1 MPQDEIKTAADF
13 IAQRIGDAPR
23 LALVLGSG
31 LGALADELKEAI
43 AIPYAE
49 IPGFPLSTAP
59 GHAGR
64 LVAGSLEGRRVLVMQ
79 GRFHCYEG
87 YPASRIAFPI
97 RVFRRLGVERL
108 FLTNAAGGANPGFS
122 PGDLMLITDH
132 VNLTGQNPCIGEN
145 DPLIGPRFFDM
156 SHAYDPELR
165 AAARRAAAELGMGL
179 REGVLR
185 LVLRPELRDPGRG
198 QDGEDPRRGCRG
210 HVYRARGHR
219 GGALRPSRA
228 RSILH
233 HQPGRGHERQAHHVG
248 GGPRDIGAR
257 EAPLLGLRQAYDF
270 VHRLKGSVI

>member
-23 LALVLGSG
+23 VALVLGSG

-97 RVFRRLGVERL
+97 RVFRKLGVERL

-179 REGVLR
+179 REGVYAWFSGPSFETPAEVRMARTLGADA
-185 LVLRPELRDPGRG
+185 VGMSTVPE
-198 QDGEDPRRGCRG
+198 
-210 HVYRARGHR
+210 AI
-219 GGALRPSRA
+219 AA
-228 RSILH
+228 
-233 HQPGRGHERQAHHVG
+233 AHC
-248 GGPRDIGAR
+248 
-257 EAPLLGLRQAYDF
+257 GLRVLGVSCITNLAAGMSDRPITSEEVLEISEREKPRFSAF
-270 VHRLKGSVI
+270 VKRTISFIG